1 MHEKTTR
8 IQKAGLQYPSSPPGN
23 SSSSVG
29 CEQTH
34 KVLRKSFRGCWL
46 LMTMLWKCKLKQIS
60 GQTHVKAY
68 KILEI
73 MACNRRKTSMLSLHS
88 AMNRD
93 EPESNQGQT
102 GAE

>member
-1 MHEKTTR
+1 MHDKPQESRKLV
-8 IQKAGLQYPSSPPGN
+8 LQYASSPPGN

-34 KVLRKSFRGCWL
+34 AVLRKTCSGCWL

-60 GQTHVKAY
+60 GQTYVNAY
-68 KILEI
+68 KILEM
-73 MACNRRKTSMLSLHS
+73 MACNRRKTSMLNQHS
-88 AMNRD
+88 AMNHD
-93 EPESNQGQT
+93 EPETNQGPT